1 MTVFDELDP
10 VPEVFPEAEPTTE
23 AAAEPAAIE
32 PQVVYTHDE
41 ESLRELRDEVAALR
55 DLFTRRLMEDKQKTE
70 LIKSLGDGAKYAFI
84 EPFLYELIL
93 LLDRLD
99 RAEDDFSKSVRD
111 ELFDILQRR
120 GLERIEVKREFDP
133 RLYKAVRVTES
144 AEVSVLTVT
153 GVVRRGYLFSGKVIR
168 PAEVIVARPGKS

>member
-1 MTVFDELDP
+1 
-10 VPEVFPEAEPTTE
+10 
-23 AAAEPAAIE
+23 
-32 PQVVYTHDE
+32 
-41 ESLRELRDEVAALR
+41 
-55 DLFTRRLMEDKQKTE
+55 MEDKQKTE
-70 LIKSLGDGAKYAFI
+70 LIKSLEDGARFALI

-99 RAEDDFSKSVRD
+99 RAEDEFSKSVRD

-144 AEVSVLTVT
+144 AEVSALTVT
-153 GVVRRGYLFSGKVIR
+153 GLVRRGYVFSGRVIR
-168 PAEVIVARPGKS
+168 PAEVVVVRPTRA

>member
-1 MTVFDELDP
+1 MSAFDELDP
-10 VPEVFPEAEPTTE
+10 IPEVFPETEPSTE
-23 AAAEPAAIE
+23 AAAEPAAAE

-41 ESLRELRDEVAALR
+41 ESLRELREEVAALR

-70 LIKSLGDGAKYAFI
+70 LIKSLEDGARFAFI

-99 RAEDDFSKSVRD
+99 RAEDEFSKSVRD

-133 RLYKAVRVTES
+133 RIYKAVRVTES
-144 AEVSVLTVT
+144 AEVGALTVT
-153 GVVRRGYLFSGKVIR
+153 GLVRRGYVFSGKVVR
-168 PAEVIVARPGKS
+168 PAEVVVARPTRA

>member
-1 MTVFDELDP
+1 MTNWSLFRRFFRKPSLKRRQQP
-10 VPEVFPEAEPTTE
+10 PLRRRNRRWYIP
-23 AAAEPAAIE
+23 
-32 PQVVYTHDE
+32 HDE

-70 LIKSLGDGAKYAFI
+70 LIKTLGDGARFAFI
-84 EPFLYELIL
+84 EPFLYEIIL

-99 RAEDDFSKSVRD
+99 RAEDDFSRSVRD

-144 AEVSVLTVT
+144 AEVSALTVT
-153 GVVRRGYLFSGKVIR
+153 GLVRRGYIFSGKVIR
-168 PAEVIVARPGKS
+168 PAEVVVARPGKF

>member
-1 MTVFDELDP
+1 MAVLDELDP
-10 VPEVFPEAEPTTE
+10 IPEVFPETEPTTE
-23 AAAEPAAIE
+23 AAAEPVASE
-32 PQVVYTHDE
+32 PKVVYTHDE
-41 ESLRELRDEVAALR
+41 ESLRELREEVAALR

-70 LIKSLGDGAKYAFI
+70 LIKTLGDGARFAFI
-84 EPFLYELIL
+84 EPFLYEIIL

-99 RAEDDFSKSVRD
+99 RAEDEFSRSVRD

-120 GLERIEVKREFDP
+120 GVERIEVKREFDP

-144 AEVSVLTVT
+144 AEVSALTVT
-153 GVVRRGYLFSGKVIR
+153 GVVRRGYVFSGRVVR

>member
-1 MTVFDELDP
+1 MTVLDEAAP
-10 VPEVFPEAEPTTE
+10 GPEPLPKTE
-23 AAAEPAAIE
+23 AAAEAAGESAAE
-32 PQVVYTHDE
+32 PKVVYTHDE
-41 ESLRELRDEVAALR
+41 KSLQELRQELASLR

-70 LIKSLGDGAKYAFI
+70 LIKTLGDGARFAFV

-99 RAEDDFSKSVRD
+99 RAEDEFSGSVRD

-120 GLERIEVKREFDP
+120 GLERIEVKKEYDP

-144 AEVSVLTVT
+144 AEVSALTVT
-153 GVVRRGYLFSGKVIR
+153 GVVRRGYMFSGRVVR
-168 PAEVIVARPGKS
+168 PAEVVVARPGKS